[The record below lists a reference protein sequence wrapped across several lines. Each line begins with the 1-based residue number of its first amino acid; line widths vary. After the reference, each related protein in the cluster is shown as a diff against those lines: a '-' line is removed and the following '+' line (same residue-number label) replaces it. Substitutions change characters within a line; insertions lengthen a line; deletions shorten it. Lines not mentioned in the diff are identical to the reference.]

1 MDALL
6 AAERLPRIAQRA
18 MRVAIV
24 TCLAE
29 QRMTP
34 RALVD
39 RALVVFE
46 ATVNSRLGDVRS
58 ALLFGERDRIVRE
71 LRSFVDGRLAA
82 RLRALRRVDLVAAGS
97 GAAPFDLVVRNRR
110 GRLYGVVF
118 RRLPR
123 DGRRLSLLQ
132 RIRAAVRTA
141 TRTPVDGV
149 LVYDFSRG
157 SALRLDQAGT
167 QRMDRDLRAS

>member
-6 AAERLPRIAQRA
+6 AAERLPRLAERA
-18 MRVAIV
+18 MRAAIA
-24 TCLAE
+24 TCLAQ

-34 RALVD
+34 RALID

-46 ATVNSRLGDVRS
+46 SATSRLGDVRP
-58 ALLFGERDRIVRE
+58 ALLFSERDRIVSE
-71 LRSFVDGRLAA
+71 LRSFVEGRLAA

-97 GAAPFDLVVRNRR
+97 RAAPFDLVVRNRH
-110 GRLYGVVF
+110 GYLYGVVF

-123 DGRRLSLLQ
+123 DGRRLTVLQ
-132 RIRAAVRTA
+132 RIRAAVQTA
-141 TRTPVDGV
+141 ARTPVDGV

-157 SALRLDQAGT
+157 TALRLDQAGT
-167 QRMDRDLRAS
+167 QRMNRYLRAS

>member
-6 AAERLPRIAQRA
+6 AAERLPRLAQRA
-18 MRVAIV
+18 MRAAIV
-24 TCLAE
+24 TCLAQ

-46 ATVNSRLGDVRS
+46 SAVTNRLGDVRP
-58 ALLFGERDRIVRE
+58 AFLFSERGRIGSE
-71 LRSFVDGRLAA
+71 LRSFVDGPLAA

-97 GAAPFDLVVRNRR
+97 RAAPFDLVVRNRR

-132 RIRAAVRTA
+132 RICAAVQTA
-141 TRTPVDGV
+141 ARTPVDGV

-157 SALRLDQAGT
+157 TALRLDQAGT
-167 QRMDRDLRAS
+167 QRMNRYLRAS

>member
-1 MDALL
+1 MR
-6 AAERLPRIAQRA
+6 AAIL
-18 MRVAIV
+18 

-34 RALVD
+34 RTLVD

-46 ATVNSRLGDVRS
+46 SAVTSRLGNVRR
-58 ALLFGERDRIVRE
+58 ALLFSERDRIARE
-71 LRSFVDGRLAA
+71 LRAFVDGRLAA
-82 RLRALRRVDLVAAGS
+82 RLRALRRVDLVAAGLR
-97 GAAPFDLVVRNRR
+97 AAPFDIVVRNRR

-132 RIRAAVRTA
+132 RIHSAVQTAAK
-141 TRTPVDGV
+141 TPVDGV

-157 SALRLDQAGT
+157 AALRLDQAGT
-167 QRMDRDLRAS
+167 QRVHRYLRAS